1 MKYQKIHQEI
11 NFSEIAENIIIWPL
25 QSKEKTKFDISAKE
39 KLKNIDFWR
48 SCDYFSICRWWRH
61 HVDWLAV
68 RAPEMMS
75 SPQNH
80 LEHSNILLEI
90 ILTNQITCG
99 CTKTYYFDWK
109 LIIGFQQVDWIYRGA
124 DAVNFDWNYLE
135 FQVSDLRA
143 TGLKRTVLGLFEHS

>member
-25 QSKEKTKFDISAKE
+25 QSKEKTKFDILAKE

-48 SCDYFSICRWWRH
+48 SSDYFSICRWWRH
-61 HVDWLAV
+61 HVDWLA
-68 RAPEMMS
+68 PEMMS

-80 LEHSNILLEI
+80 FGTFKYWLIKSRAVAQKRI
-90 ILTNQITCG
+90 ILIENFISVFGRSTG
-99 CTKTYYFDWK
+99 F
-109 LIIGFQQVDWIYRGA
+109 IGGA

-143 TGLKRTVLGLFEHS
+143 TGLKRTALGLFEHSQKVFS